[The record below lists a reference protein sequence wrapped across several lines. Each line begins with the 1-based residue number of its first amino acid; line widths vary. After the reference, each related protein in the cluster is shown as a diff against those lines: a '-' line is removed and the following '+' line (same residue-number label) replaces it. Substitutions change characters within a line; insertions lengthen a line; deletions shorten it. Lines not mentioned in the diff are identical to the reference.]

1 MIKLLLSILFIIFSS
16 NSKSENLT
24 TSDLNFKNN
33 SLDPYKIE
41 FVVSSYNL
49 EKKTFLAGI
58 YVELKRI
65 GKYIGKI
72 LEWRVY
78 RQS

>member
-49 EKKTFLAGI
+49 EKKTL
-58 YVELKRI
+58 
-65 GKYIGKI
+65 
-72 LEWRVY
+72 
-78 RQS
+78 SDTPPH